1 MIIFASADDNWVISW
16 WSGIIMILSYLNVLK
31 TIATTDKLES
41 WSLLQENKLTLERK
55 KLLMSNLCAIRSLS
69 DQGPTRHAARLRTT
83 NDH

>member
-41 WSLLQENKLTLERK
+41 WSLLLIIK
-55 KLLMSNLCAIRSLS
+55 KIN
-69 DQGPTRHAARLRTT
+69 
-83 NDH
+83 